1 MQRTILVGAQLWTL
15 VAECLHEKLYIWN
28 KKCNLPHVAQGG
40 WTPMTLYHVNFG
52 VSLVAWWPRCLL
64 VHNTILYSSRTSSL
78 QNPES
83 ASGRLSSWQ
92 PVSRSPWVGGWLLA
106 STVQTAQ
113 TVQTVQSALYTH
125 GTVLLSVHG
134 WSQQVPVLGSDP
146 PLLLIIL
153 LAHRTVGIIH
163 KWTTLVNSKFYAIL
177 DK

>member
-1 MQRTILVGAQLWTL
+1 
-15 VAECLHEKLYIWN
+15 
-28 KKCNLPHVAQGG
+28 
-40 WTPMTLYHVNFG
+40 MTLYHVNFG
-52 VSLVAWWPRCLL
+52 VSLVAWWPRCL

-92 PVSRSPWVGGWLLA
+92 PVSMSPWVGGWLVA

-163 KWTTLVNSKFYAIL
+163 KNEERW
-177 DK
+177 